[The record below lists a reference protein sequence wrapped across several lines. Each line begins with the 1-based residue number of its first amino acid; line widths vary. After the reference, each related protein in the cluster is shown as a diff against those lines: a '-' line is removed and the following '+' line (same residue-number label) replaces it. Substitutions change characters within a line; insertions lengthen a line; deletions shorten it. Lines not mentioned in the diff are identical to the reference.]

1 MHLIFVWVLTG
12 CTHISHY
19 VTRMDCQFVTSV
31 SWMGNSK
38 YPQFIKYRADETM
51 RLKTTNLN
59 IKKAEMKRKPSNL
72 WRILNLCVLSFLNKF
87 HNHFSNRAWP
97 FYVRKVSAIWYLSYS
112 CIWQFTVQSL
122 HYNVK
127 GITLLSNCVELQK
140 WWKDE
145 IVKRKLKNR
154 SLSTYLQNFKCT
166 WRNSI
171 QVYLNRHDGSFCV
184 IISIYAYRKKKST
197 TTPSLL
203 LIIRSSSPHMIS
215 VLCFTCQPKFRG
227 HYKTKNRFWAFY
239 NEESLSWKHL
249 IQSNWQK
256 ISWFCLLDKIF
267 YDLRNYNPSL
277 FLKLV

>member
-1 MHLIFVWVLTG
+1 MHLIFVWVLT
-12 CTHISHY
+12 
-19 VTRMDCQFVTSV
+19 RMHSYIPLCYKDGLSPQYHG
-31 SWMGNSK
+31 WGIPK

-97 FYVRKVSAIWYLSYS
+97 FYMRKVSAIWYLSYS

-154 SLSTYLQNFKCT
+154 SLSTYLFKISNALGEIVSRFT
-166 WRNSI
+166 WTDMM
-171 QVYLNRHDGSFCV
+171 VLFV
-184 IISIYAYRKKKST
+184 
-197 TTPSLL
+197 
-203 LIIRSSSPHMIS
+203 SSSLCMPIERRK
-215 VLCFTCQPKFRG
+215 VLPLQACC
-227 HYKTKNRFWAFY
+227 
-239 NEESLSWKHL
+239 
-249 IQSNWQK
+249 
-256 ISWFCLLDKIF
+256 
-267 YDLRNYNPSL
+267 
-277 FLKLV
+277 